1 MTKIAVAMSGGVDSS
16 VTAALLKQQGHDI
29 IGITMQVL
37 PPDSTSVDE
46 AFAAGQIAEMLGI
59 PFHLIDLRDT
69 FSREVIDNFCDEYR
83 HGRTPNPCVRCN
95 YYIKFGALLDEALAL
110 GADFLATGH
119 YVRIAMEDDRF
130 LLRKGTDMAKD
141 QSYFLYRLT
150 QEQLRRVSMPLGDF
164 TKAKVRRIARDLGL
178 PQTKESESQEICF
191 THNGG
196 YRAFVAARM
205 PGVCKPGPIENRQ
218 GNIIGEH
225 RGIINYTIGQRRG
238 IGIAASEPL
247 YVIGIDAERNAVV
260 VGSKDE
266 IYRKELTA
274 KEISWVA
281 AEPPSRPIEVEAKIR
296 YLHTAARASLSLID
310 DSRVKVTFEQ
320 PQMAVT
326 PGQAIVFYDGNTIM
340 GGGIIE

>member
-16 VTAALLKQQGHDI
+16 VTAALLKRQGHDV

-37 PPDSTSVDE
+37 SADNTSADE

-59 PFHLIDLRDT
+59 PFHLIDLRDI
-69 FSREVIDNFCDEYR
+69 FSRKVIGNFCDEYR
-83 HGRTPNPCVRCN
+83 QGRTPNPCVRCN
-95 YYIKFGALLDEALAL
+95 YYVKFGALMNQALDL

-119 YVRIAMEDDRF
+119 YVRIARKGDQF
-130 LLRKGTDMAKD
+130 LLCKGADDSKD

-150 QEQLRRVSMPLGDF
+150 QAQLKRISMPLGDF
-164 TKAKVRRIARDLGL
+164 TKEKVRRIAGDLGL
-178 PQTKESESQEICF
+178 PPAEEGESQEICF

-205 PGVCKPGPIENRQ
+205 PGVSRPGPIENRQ
-218 GNIIGEH
+218 GNILGEH

-238 IGIAASEPL
+238 IGIAASEPF
-247 YVIGIDAERNAVV
+247 YVIDIDAERNAVV
-260 VGSKDE
+260 VGSKAE

-274 KEISWVA
+274 KEVNWIA
-281 AEPPSRPIEVEAKIR
+281 IDPPAQPIEVEAKIR
-296 YLHTAARASLSLID
+296 YLHTAARAILSPVD

-320 PQMAVT
+320 PQMAIT
-326 PGQAIVFYDGNTIM
+326 PGQAVVFYDGNVIM